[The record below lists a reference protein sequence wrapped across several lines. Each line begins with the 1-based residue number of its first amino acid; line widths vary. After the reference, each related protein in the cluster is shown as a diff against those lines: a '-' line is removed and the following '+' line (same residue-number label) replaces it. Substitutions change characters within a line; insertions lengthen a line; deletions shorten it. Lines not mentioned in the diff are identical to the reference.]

1 MTRFTRIGL
10 MMALMMTAAALVLTA
25 GAGCNSN
32 NGVTPDGAADTS
44 GSAGDETAAITATAA
59 ASGTPCCESKPADY
73 AHEQTN
79 ADAVTGG
86 EDGSAAASTDQPKEN
101 IVTEQPKD
109 DAGAAAGG
117 NPRVK
122 METSKGDM
130 IIELYPEEAPITV
143 KNFLAYVD
151 SGFYNDTIFHRVIAD
166 FMLQGGGFTK
176 DMNQKPTMP
185 PIKNEAKNGLKNERG
200 TLSMA
205 RTAAVDSATSQFF
218 VNLKHNEFL
227 DHGVRDYGYAVF
239 GKVVKGL
246 DVVDAIGKV
255 KTHNVGYFGD
265 VPVEPVMIK
274 KVTRLEAG
282 QE

>member
-10 MMALMMTAAALVLTA
+10 MMALMMTAAVALVLTA

-32 NGVTPDGAADTS
+32 NAVTPDGTADTG
-44 GSAGDETAAITATAA
+44 GSASDEPAATTANT
-59 ASGTPCCESKPADY
+59 
-73 AHEQTN
+73 
-79 ADAVTGG
+79 DAVTGDKDDS
-86 EDGSAAASTDQPKEN
+86 EAASTDQPKEN

-109 DAGAAAGG
+109 DAGAKADG

-130 IIELYPEEAPITV
+130 IIELYPEQAPITV
-143 KNFLAYVD
+143 KNFLTYVD

-246 DVVDAIGKV
+246 DVVDAIGGV
-255 KTHNVGYFGD
+255 PTRNVGHFGD
-265 VPVEPVMIK
+265 VPTEPVMIK